1 LQEIK
6 VSAESA
12 NRPVEEEMMSKKLK
26 SSSKSYE
33 VGYRRPPKKS
43 QFKKGRSGNPTGKR
57 KRPLKTPDLKA
68 QLESELNKAVT
79 IRSGKRVKTLTK
91 AAAGIEQLV
100 DQFAEGDRNARR
112 DLLILSEKLGI
123 PLTNRDALEGALQ
136 DALSAEDEALLAD
149 FVKRHGG
156 QYPCRADMVPSPL
169 NQGANL
175 LSPPE
180 QAARLLTAP
189 PGNSTDR

>member
-1 LQEIK
+1 L
-6 VSAESA
+6 
-12 NRPVEEEMMSKKLK
+12 
-26 SSSKSYE
+26 
-33 VGYRRPPKKS
+33 
-43 QFKKGRSGNPTGKR
+43 KKGRSGNPTGKCYNAS
-57 KRPLKTPDLKA
+57 KTPYLKA

-79 IRSGKRVKTLTK
+79 IRRGKRAKTLTK
-91 AAAGIEQLV
+91 GAAGIKQLV
-100 DQFAEGDRNARR
+100 DQFAKGERNARR
-112 DLLILSEKLGI
+112 DLLLLSEKLGVV
-123 PLTNRDALEGALQ
+123 LTNRVGLEGALQ

-156 QYPCRADMVPSPL
+156 QYPVRADMAPSSV

-189 PGNSTDR
+189 PGNSIDQSRRGPHE